1 MSIAELSI
9 KRPIFITC
17 LVILVLAIGYMSL
30 KKIPVNL
37 FPDVTFPVVVV
48 NTTYEGAGPEE
59 VEKQISKVLEE
70 QISTIPGLKKLSS
83 ENGNAQSTVIA
94 EFTNETDIKYAEQ
107 QVRDRV
113 GNAKPRLPR
122 EVDDPVIRTMD
133 PSDQA
138 ILIIALKSKLP
149 PIELYDIADKK
160 IKPLLEQ
167 VSQVSMVDIMGGR
180 KREIHVDLD
189 REKLAKHEIS
199 VTNVAN
205 RIAAAGENVPVG
217 SVDQAEKQK
226 MFRSLGDFKSIKD
239 IGSTVVNFLGNDV
252 PVTINDLGTVSDAQ
266 TDAKSKT
273 FVNGENALIM
283 MVFRQSKAN
292 TIAVVDDLLKKIQT
306 INQNLKA
313 ENLPIELSVVRDGSK
328 MIRDNVADV
337 EESIFIGIILTVV
350 VVYLFLGSG
359 RSTIITGLALPTS
372 LIGSFM
378 LMHLAGFSINTMSLL
393 ALSLAVGL
401 LIDDAIVV
409 RENIFRYQEKGTD
422 LVEAAI
428 IGTKEVLLAV
438 IAASFTVIAVFGPI
452 GFLHGVV
459 GGFFKEFGLTVC
471 FAMIISLFDAITVA
485 PMLSAYFGGPRP
497 MQKKGIWSR
506 LTIPVLQAFNRW
518 QNSLEDRYEKIIRFT
533 LRFPILTLVAAC
545 LIFAGSIFAAK
556 YVPKTF
562 VPAADTGEFVV
573 SLELAPGNNLQAM
586 TDVSQKIDQRIRS
599 NPEVK
604 TSVGIIGGRSGE
616 VNSAMFFV
624 NLVPR
629 KERSVTTNEFKD
641 KLRQQLKAFPQAKPI
656 VKDVDHVGG
665 GLRPFN
671 LNIAGNNSE
680 ELTKIANNMF
690 AILEKHPALK
700 DPEIN
705 SKPGKPE
712 IQFNI
717 QKDRAAQL
725 GVSATTVGQ
734 ELRAQIEGM
743 TPAVFRDKGEEYDIR
758 VRLQEN
764 QRDLENNFA
773 NTLVPNVN
781 NNLVRLTDIATPV
794 STREPSTI
802 TRENRSRYIQI
813 SADIAPK
820 GPGMGGVMAD
830 VEKIFH
836 STLKL
841 PPGITYNFAGQA
853 ESFTE
858 LQQNMVIAVS
868 LGILFIY
875 LVLASLYESFII
887 PFTIMLVLPLA
898 TCGALFALAIT
909 QHSLDIFSMIGCVL
923 LFGIATKNSILLV
936 DYTKQLVEQGFTRHD
951 AIIKAG
957 RTRLRPIL
965 MTTIALIA
973 GMLPIAIGL
982 NEASSQRT
990 SMGIAVIGGLVSSTL
1005 LTLVVVPA
1013 AYSYI
1018 DRFREWI
1025 KTRLKRAIRKDPVH
1039 SDLNQFDEELSKG
1052 KLG

>member
-1 MSIAELSI
+1 MRIAELSI
-9 KRPIFITC
+9 KRPVFITC
-17 LVILVLAIGYMSL
+17 LVILLLAVGYISL

-48 NTTYEGAGPEE
+48 QTTYPGAGPEE
-59 VEKQISKVLEE
+59 VEKQISKILEE
-70 QISTIPGLKKLSS
+70 QISNIPGLKKLSS
-83 ENGNAQSTVIA
+83 QNGNAISSVVA

-113 GNAKPRLPR
+113 ANAKPRLPR
-122 EVDDPVIRTMD
+122 EIDDPTIRTMD
-133 PSDQA
+133 PADQA
-138 ILIIALKSKLP
+138 ILIIALKSKLSP
-149 PIELYDIADKK
+149 VTLYDIADKK
-160 IKPLLEQ
+160 IKPMLEQ
-167 VSQVSMVDIMGGR
+167 VPQVSMVDIMGGR

-189 REKLAKHEIS
+189 RQKLTSHEIS
-199 VTNVAN
+199 VTNVSN
-205 RIAAAGENVPVG
+205 RIATAGQNVPIG
-217 SVDQAEKQK
+217 NVDQGAREKI
-226 MFRSLGDFKSIKD
+226 FRTFGDFKSIGD
-239 IGSTVVNFLGNDV
+239 IGSTVVSFTGNDV
-252 PVTINDLGTVSDAQ
+252 PVTINDLGKVYDSQSDR
-266 TDAKSKT
+266 KSRT
-273 FVNGENALIM
+273 YLNGDNALIM

-292 TIAVVDDLLKKIQT
+292 TIAVVDDVIKRIDKINKDLKV
-306 INQNLKA
+306 
-313 ENLPIELSVVRDGSK
+313 ENLAVELSVVRDGSK
-328 MIRDNVADV
+328 MIRDNVDDV

-359 RSTIITGLALPTS
+359 RSTFITGLALPTS
-372 LIGSFM
+372 LIGSFL

-422 LVEAAI
+422 LVKAAI
-428 IGTKEVLLAV
+428 LGTKEVLLAV
-438 IAASFTVIAVFGPI
+438 IAASMTVIAVFGPI
-452 GFLHGVV
+452 GFLKGVV

-485 PMLSAYFGGPRP
+485 PMLSAYFGGPRT
-497 MQKKGIWSR
+497 QKKTGLWNKIS
-506 LTIPVLQAFNRW
+506 LPVLQGFNRF
-518 QNSLEDRYEKIIRFT
+518 QNKLEDLYETILHFT
-533 LRFPILTLVAAC
+533 LRFPILTLIAAT
-545 LIFAGSIFAAK
+545 LIFAASIFAAK

-562 VPAADTGEFVV
+562 VPAADTGEFIV
-573 SLELAPGNNLQAM
+573 SLQLPPGSNLQAM
-586 TDVSQKIDQRIRS
+586 TEISQKIDKQIRS
-599 NPEVK
+599 NHEVK

-616 VNSAMFFV
+616 ANSSMFFI
-624 NLVPR
+624 NLVPK
-629 KERSVTTNEFKD
+629 KERASTTTEFKE
-641 KLRQQLKAFPQAKPI
+641 KLRKQLKAFPQAKPI

-671 LNIAGNNSE
+671 LNITGNNSE

-690 AILEKHPALK
+690 EILKKHPALT

-712 IQFNI
+712 LQFSI
-717 QKDRAAQL
+717 DKTKAAQM
-725 GVSATTVGQ
+725 GISATTVGN
-734 ELRAQIEGM
+734 ELRAQIEGL

-758 VRLQEN
+758 VRLQED
-764 QRDLENNFA
+764 QRDLEKNFA
-773 NTLVPNVN
+773 STLVPNVN
-781 NNLVRLTDIATPV
+781 DTLVRLSDVATPIATH
-794 STREPSTI
+794 EPSTI

-820 GPGMGGVMAD
+820 GPGMGGVMTD
-830 VEKIFH
+830 IDKIFH

-841 PPGITYNFAGQA
+841 PQGISYNFAGQA

-858 LQQNMVIAVS
+858 LQQNMTIAVC

-887 PFTIMLVLPLA
+887 PLTIMLVLPLA

-909 QHSLDIFSMIGCVL
+909 QHSLDIFSMIGCIL

-936 DYTKQLVEQGFTRHD
+936 DYTKQLVEQGMSRRD

-990 SMGIAVIGGLVSSTL
+990 SMGVAVIGGLVSSTL

-1025 KTRLKRAIRKDPVH
+1025 KRRLKRAIGRENNSPMVEDIPEN
-1039 SDLNQFDEELSKG
+1039 LQQET
-1052 KLG
+1052 